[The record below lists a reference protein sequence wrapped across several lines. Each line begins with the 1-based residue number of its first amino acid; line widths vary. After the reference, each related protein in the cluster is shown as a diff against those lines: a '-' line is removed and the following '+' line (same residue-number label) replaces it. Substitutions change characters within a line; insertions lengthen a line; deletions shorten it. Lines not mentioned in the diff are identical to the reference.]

1 MPGSIDGNTDVLIS
15 PDTAIYRYWALLREQ
30 FNQVA
35 LAYALSVISVA
46 LTLALPWPLKFMID
60 QVLTAPVGTPGFAG
74 LGQTGQTVTL
84 AVAILLLAV
93 LAALTLSFERVQHA
107 RVRERFAFGLRDLLV
122 QRIYRLSRFS
132 RQRERSGEISLRMS
146 SDVDQVSRLFC
157 KTLPQAAKY
166 LGITVTSLIAMASI
180 SLTLGLLALLVA
192 TSVVVVMRWYGPKVT
207 EAARTKRRL
216 EGSVAALTQ
225 ETVKAIEHVQA
236 MGLEESSRER
246 YLAEASASL
255 GAGVSETRVAAQL
268 ERSTQIIAG
277 LALAGIAGVGGFLV
291 VQQQMSLGLL
301 TVCIAY
307 MTALLKPIEKI
318 NELSVSISRGLV
330 RVNRLQEIFDA
341 ETSFDTSCANQPAIA
356 PPKRIECSD
365 LSYTYPDSEHETI
378 SHFSHRFVAGEAT
391 VLVGRSGSGKS
402 TVLRLLLRLLN
413 PNQGHVC
420 ADSLDYQ
427 AIDASAL
434 RSHFAVVMQDAHLY
448 AGSVRDVLTE
458 LAPQAKDAL
467 LLDALAR
474 VELLDLVQKMPLGL
488 DSMLDETG
496 SQLSGGQRTRLLL
509 ARALVAQRSVLV
521 LDEPFANI
529 DEASKQVIARQLAD
543 IKRNCILII
552 VTHEDSLVE
561 LADHVLQPTDWCR
574 AETISE
580 SSHVYE

>member
-1 MPGSIDGNTDVLIS
+1 MLIS
-15 PDTAIYRYWALLREQ
+15 PDTAFYRYWLLLREQ
-30 FNQVA
+30 FDQVA
-35 LAYALSVISVA
+35 LAYVLSLLSVA

-60 QVLTAPVGTPGFAG
+60 HVLTAPVAATGFAG
-74 LGQTGQTVTL
+74 LGQTGQTVAL
-84 AVAILLLAV
+84 ALAILLLAV

-157 KTLPQAAKY
+157 KTLPQATKF

-180 SLTLGLLALLVA
+180 SLMLGLLALLVA
-192 TSVVVVMRWYGPKVT
+192 TFLVLVMRWYGPKVT
-207 EAARTKRRL
+207 EAAKTKRRL

-236 MGLEESSRER
+236 MGLEESSRQR
-246 YLAEASASL
+246 YLTQASASL
-255 GAGVSETRVAAQL
+255 GAGVCETRVAAKL
-268 ERSTQIIAG
+268 ERTTQIIAG
-277 LALAGIAGVGGFLV
+277 LALAGIAGVGGLLV

-341 ETSFDTSCANQPAIA
+341 ETSFETSCSDQRVIA
-356 PPKRIECSD
+356 PPKCIEFSD
-365 LSYTYPDSEHETI
+365 LSYTYPDSAHETI
-378 SHFSHRFVAGEAT
+378 CHFSHRFVTGEAT

-413 PNQGHVC
+413 PDHGHVR

-427 AIDASAL
+427 EIDASAL

-448 AGSVRDVLTE
+448 AGSVREVLTE
-458 LAPQAKDAL
+458 LAPKAKDAL

-474 VELLDLVQKMPLGL
+474 VELLDLVQQMPLGL

-509 ARALVAQRSVLV
+509 ARALVAQRAVLV

-529 DEASKQVIARQLAD
+529 DEASKQVIARQLND
-543 IKRNCILII
+543 IKRECILII

-561 LADHVLQPTDWCR
+561 LADHVLHPSDWCR
-574 AETISE
+574 AETIPE